1 MNKTEYTFP
10 ANRRRKWDK
19 RFLSLCERIAEWS
32 KDPSTKVG
40 AIITDDIK
48 IISMGFNGLPQ
59 QVPDYSEILTDRET
73 KYKHIIH
80 AEMNAILTARRDL
93 KGCTVYTYPF
103 LPCPRCT
110 SMIIQSGISRVVSI
124 VCQDDRWKEAI
135 KESQH
140 FMNLAQIEVI
150 EYSTL

>member
-1 MNKTEYTFP
+1 MNEAGLTFP
-10 ANRRRKWDK
+10 AHRKRKWDK
-19 RFLSLCERIAEWS
+19 RFLGLCERIAEWS

-59 QVPDYSEILTDRET
+59 QVPDAQEILNDRDT

-93 KGCTVYTYPF
+93 EGCTIYTYPF

-124 VCQDDRWKEAI
+124 VCQEERWKEAI

-140 FMNLAQIEVI
+140 FMNIAQIEVV

>member
-1 MNKTEYTFP
+1 MSD
-10 ANRRRKWDK
+10 RQLKWDR
-19 RFLSLCERIAEWS
+19 RFLEMCDHLAQWS

-40 AIITDDIK
+40 AVITDGIK
-48 IISMGFNGLPQ
+48 VISHGFNGLPAKIF
-59 QVPDYSEILTDRET
+59 DDANILNDRKE
-73 KYKHIIH
+73 KYKYIIH
-80 AEMNAILTARRDL
+80 AEMNAILTAQRDL

-124 VCQDDRWKEAI
+124 VCRDDRWKEAI

-140 FMNLAQIEVI
+140 FMNIAQIEVI